1 MKYLLKFIGI
11 ALLIFTFAFS
21 GVNDRIIVLDIGH
34 GEKDTGAKHDHINE
48 KDVVFNIAKKIKELH
63 KSKHTKIVLTRDSD
77 AFVTLEERAEMI
89 NKINPEFV
97 ISLHA
102 NWHSDKN
109 KKGTE
114 IYISNN
120 NTEIE
125 KSQELAKNISD
136 SFGNK
141 NITIKNANFNILTKV
156 NSPSAL
162 IELGFLTNDEERK
175 LLTSEKG
182 QLEFA
187 NAILR
192 LLKD

>member
-11 ALLIFTFAFS
+11 AMLIFTFAFS
-21 GVNDRIIVLDIGH
+21 GVNDRIIVIDIGH
-34 GEKDTGAKHDHINE
+34 GEKDTGAQHDHINE

-63 KSKHTKIVLTRDSD
+63 KSKCTKIVFTRDSD
-77 AFVTLEERAEMI
+77 TFVTPEERAEMI

-97 ISLHA
+97 ISLHT